1 MKRTGLKIPTNFL
14 FKIHEFFRKYLN
26 KEWKFYVA
34 GLLTSIVII
43 SVIFALPLKSINV
56 EEISIKYENIKEIE
70 PVIDR
75 EPYYVTEKTTKN
87 SIIADG
93 YYKVM
98 PGGIIIPFNVNY
110 DNCKLYGYYEN
121 PIPGRFA
128 ILGIGDKVIWEIMGN
143 RGVIN
148 IELNKGT
155 YKALFKEDVMWS
167 EDCYIKLQL
176 EWVELV
182 EIIKYREI
190 VKYIENSKLI
200 ENYITENVTKRIS
213 LWQYLTYR

>member
-128 ILGIGDKVIWEIMGN
+128 NTWDWG
-143 RGVIN
+143 
-148 IELNKGT
+148 
-155 YKALFKEDVMWS
+155 
-167 EDCYIKLQL
+167 
-176 EWVELV
+176 
-182 EIIKYREI
+182 
-190 VKYIENSKLI
+190 
-200 ENYITENVTKRIS
+200 
-213 LWQYLTYR
+213 